1 MNKYLVVTV
10 LTQDRP
16 GVANQLTSAVTE
28 NNCNILDSRMVAL
41 GSEFAISM
49 LISGNAESILNFEN
63 NLTELEQ
70 KLDLLTQR
78 KYTEPVDEHHSLLPY
93 SIQVVSL
100 DAPGI
105 IKDISTF
112 FTNQSINIENIHS
125 ESFKAPH
132 TAAPML
138 AVTMTVKI
146 PDSIK
151 ISDFKEQFI
160 DYCDELNLDATI
172 GQLKTW

>member
-1 MNKYLVVTV
+1 MNKYLVVTA

-16 GVANQLTSAVTE
+16 GVANQLTSTVTE
-28 NNCNILDSRMVAL
+28 CNCNILDSRMAAL

-49 LISGNAESILNFEN
+49 LICGSAESILNFEN
-63 NLTELEQ
+63 ALTALEE
-70 KLDLLTQR
+70 KLDLLTQT
-78 KYTEPVDEHHSLLPY
+78 KYTEPADEHLRLLPY

-100 DAPGI
+100 DSPGI

-112 FTNQSINIENIHS
+112 FSNQSINIENIHS

-138 AVTMTVKI
+138 AVNMIVNL
-146 PDSIK
+146 PESIK
-151 ISDFKEQFI
+151 IADIREQFI
-160 DYCDELNLDATI
+160 DYCDEFNLDATMEPHI
-172 GQLKTW
+172 T